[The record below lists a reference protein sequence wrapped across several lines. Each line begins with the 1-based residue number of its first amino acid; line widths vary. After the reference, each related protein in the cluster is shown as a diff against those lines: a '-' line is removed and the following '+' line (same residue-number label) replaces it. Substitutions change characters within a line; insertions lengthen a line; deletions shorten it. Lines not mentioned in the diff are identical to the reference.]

1 MRGQLSA
8 VAVLFL
14 SLAVILHG
22 YQIREKGY
30 PKSRDYLQYTSTA
43 TGQTTAKP
51 LLQLTNQTHHVTLG
65 AKSRDGHIEM
75 AAEDS
80 TSENTAHT
88 TTKTTIPVTTKIL
101 LPSSP
106 LNYTFVTPNNSH
118 VTALSTEGT
127 IGPSSVAHL
136 LVNASGASLST
147 ANHITGRTP
156 QLGGQTTLPKTFLTA
171 SHKSTTNQKPTPP
184 IYVPGT
190 SVPTQKVSFAT
201 LPAVIVL
208 GPTLATKSSP
218 AKTGTYEVLN
228 GSRLCIKAEMGLELI
243 VQENDLDFATQRH
256 FNIDPS
262 LTHASGKCGSQR
274 SNLFLDFQ
282 GGSVNITFIK
292 EENSYYISEVGAYLT
307 ISYTERTYQGM
318 KHSMMM
324 FETVVGHSFK
334 CVSEQSIQLS
344 AQLQMKTMSIHFQ
357 AFDFEGDCFGNVDEC
372 LSDYTVVLPV
382 VGAIVVILCVVGL
395 AVYKIHQ
402 RHQSLGY
409 QRI

>member
-1 MRGQLSA
+1 MPGRLSA

-22 YQIREKGY
+22 YQIREKEF
-30 PKSRDYLQYTSTA
+30 PKSRDYLQYTSTV

-51 LLQLTNQTHHVTLG
+51 LLQLVNQTHRVTL
-65 AKSRDGHIEM
+65 AARSRDGHIQM
-75 AAEDS
+75 SVEDS
-80 TSENTAHT
+80 TPENIAHT
-88 TTKTTIPVTTKIL
+88 TTKAIIPVTTKRL
-101 LPSSP
+101 LPSIP
-106 LNYTFVTPNNSH
+106 VNYTFVTPNNSH
-118 VTALSTEGT
+118 VATLSTEGT

-136 LVNASGASLST
+136 PVHTTGTSLST
-147 ANHITGRTP
+147 VNNITGRTP
-156 QLGGQTTLPKTFLTA
+156 QLGGQTTFHQTFFTALHKT
-171 SHKSTTNQKPTPP
+171 TTNQKPTPP
-184 IYVPGT
+184 TYVPGA
-190 SVPTQKVSFAT
+190 SVPTHKVSFESS
-201 LPAVIVL
+201 PAPIVP
-208 GPTLATKSSP
+208 GPTLATQLSP

-243 VQENDLDFATQRH
+243 VQEKDLDFATQRH

-262 LTHASGKCGSQR
+262 LTHASGKCGSQK

-292 EENSYYISEVGAYLT
+292 EENSYYVSEVGAYLT
-307 ISYTERTYQGM
+307 VSNTERTYQGM
-318 KHSMMM
+318 KHRMVM

-344 AQLQMKTMSIHFQ
+344 AQLQMKTRNIRLQ

-382 VGAIVVILCVVGL
+382 IGAIVVVLCVVGL
-395 AVYKIHQ
+395 AVYTIRQ